1 MISLRDMGLGIKLSI
16 AFLLVGVLPAATV
29 GLIGLTTAS
38 DSLSRQAFQQL
49 ESVRELK
56 KKQIENLI
64 ARSGKDMGVLVGMQT
79 QIRAAALKDIDNVL
93 KGARD
98 QVESLFQKRFANLA
112 LLARDPEI
120 AGALL
125 AFAAAFEPQGTK
137 NDNPKWSAAAD
148 RYGSTLTIEA
158 SKFGFEDLLL
168 IGRSGHV
175 VYSNAGEADLGLDL
189 NAETAENSALRKLF
203 GESLKGLALRDYRP
217 YPFADG
223 KQYLLAGIPVV
234 RDGETLGALLAKL
247 APDPLNDI
255 TRQRQGLGKTGEIY
269 VAGKHEGRAYFRSDL
284 MTMGEGKYV
293 AGYDATDIAPP
304 YLTQALSGQKAS
316 GIFADS
322 AGHPVIVVA
331 NPLAVRGLQW
341 AIVVKANLE
350 EALVQTLKGEQKDT
364 LTKYA
369 EQMGVGDLLMVYP
382 NGQVYYSVAKKTD
395 LGTNLFLGPHKDSAL
410 AKVFKKVLKAPQFQF
425 QDFEP
430 YAPSD
435 NLPVAFVAQP
445 VMDGDVIEYV
455 LAARLALGDLNAIMH
470 QREGMGSTGETYLVG
485 SDKRMRSDSFLD
497 AQNRSVRASFAGSVE
512 NSGVD
517 TEAVRG
523 ALAGETGARV
533 LADYR
538 GTPVLSAFAP
548 IKIGDTVWALIAEI
562 GRAEAFAAVHKLW
575 WLTGIVL
582 LVTVGAIAVIAWLL
596 TRGITRPLRA
606 ALVASNRIADGDL
619 GVAINVGS
627 RDETGQLLAAM
638 QTMAARLKDMA
649 TQVSQ
654 ATDHVSSVAA
664 EIAQG
669 SGDLAQRTE
678 EQASALEETAAS
690 MEELTGTVKQSADNA
705 GQANQLAVAARYQA
719 EQGGQV
725 VDQAVTAMSAIHQSS
740 RKIADIIGVIDEIAF
755 QTNLLA
761 LNAAVEAARA
771 GEQGRGF
778 AVVAGEVRK
787 LAQRSA
793 DAAKEIKALIGDSVN
808 KVADGGRLVEQS
820 GHTLKEIVTAIK
832 KVSDIVAEIAAAS
845 REQAGGIEQVNK
857 AILQMD
863 QMTQQ
868 NAALVEQTAAASQ
881 SMGDQAQELQRLMG
895 FFRLEASASAPR
907 EAQAVH
913 RKPATK
919 PTMGAAKTQPP
930 SVSKSAPRPLSR
942 LGASHGPRPEAKA
955 EIKLFSARKPT
966 TTPQSRTVAA
976 EASDEWE
983 EF

>member
-1 MISLRDMGLGIKLSI
+1 MRLLTLRNLSLGIKLSI
-16 AFLLVGVLPAATV
+16 AFLLIGVLPASTV
-29 GLIGLTTAS
+29 GLIALTTAT

-56 KKQIENLI
+56 KKQIENVV
-64 ARSGKDMGVLVGMQT
+64 AESGKDMSVLVGMQT
-79 QIRAAALKDIDNVL
+79 QIRASALKDIENVL
-93 KGARD
+93 KGTRD
-98 QVESLFQKRFANLA
+98 QVESLFQKRFANIA
-112 LLARDPEI
+112 LLARDPEV
-120 AGALL
+120 ASALM

-137 NDNPKWSAAAD
+137 NDNPKWNAAAD
-148 RYGSTLTIEA
+148 RYGSTLMVEA
-158 SKFGFEDLLL
+158 SKYGFEDLLL
-168 IGRSGHV
+168 IGKSGHV

-189 NAETAENSALRKLF
+189 NAETPKNSALGKVF
-203 GESLKGLALRDYRP
+203 GDGLKDLALRDYQP

-223 KQYLLAGIPVV
+223 KQYLLVGMPVV
-234 RDGETLGALLAKL
+234 RDGETLGVLVAKL
-247 APDPLNDI
+247 SPDPLNDI
-255 TRQRQGLGKTGEIY
+255 AHQRQGLRKTGEIY
-269 VAGKHEGRAYFRSDL
+269 LAGKFDERIFFRSDL
-284 MTMGEGKYV
+284 MTMGDGKYV

-304 YLTQALSGQKAS
+304 YLVQALSGQKAS

-331 NPLAVRGLQW
+331 SPLAVRGLRW

-350 EALVQTLKGEQKDT
+350 DALVQTLKGEQEDT

-369 EQMGVGDLLMVYP
+369 GQMGVGDLLMVYP
-382 NGQVYYSVAKKTD
+382 NGQVYYSVAKGKE
-395 LGTNLFLGPHKDSAL
+395 LGTNLFMGPYKDSGL
-410 AKVFKKVLKAPQFQF
+410 AKVFQKVLKVPGFQF

-435 NLPVAFVAQP
+435 NQPIAFVAQP

-455 LAARLALGDLNAIMH
+455 LAARLALGDINAIMH

-497 AQNRSVRASFAGSVE
+497 PQSRSVQASFAGSIDK
-512 NSGVD
+512 NGVD
-517 TEAVRG
+517 TEASRK
-523 ALAGETGARV
+523 ALAGETGARF
-533 LADYR
+533 LPDYR
-538 GTPVLSAFAP
+538 GNPVLSAYAP
-548 IKIGDTVWALIAEI
+548 IKIGDTVWALISEI
-562 GRAEAFAAVHKLW
+562 DEVEAFAAVKRLW

-582 LVTVGAIAVIAWLL
+582 LVAVGAIALIAWLV

-606 ALVASNRIADGDL
+606 AVVASNRIAGGDL
-619 GVAINVGS
+619 TVEVEAGS

-638 QTMAARLKDMA
+638 QTMAARLKDMVG
-649 TQVSQ
+649 QVTQ
-654 ATDHVSSVAA
+654 ATDHVSSTAA

-669 SGDLAQRTE
+669 SADLSQRTE
-678 EQASALEETAAS
+678 EQASALEETASS
-690 MEELTGTVKQSADNA
+690 MEELTSTVKQSAEHA
-705 GQANQLAVAARYQA
+705 GQANRLASAARNQA

-725 VDQAVTAMSAIHQSS
+725 VEQAVSAMGAIHRSS
-740 RKIADIIGVIDEIAF
+740 KKIADIIGVIDEIAF

-863 QMTQQ
+863 QVTQQ
-868 NAALVEQTAAASQ
+868 NAALVEQTAAASH

-895 FFRLEASASAPR
+895 FFRLDGQGSSAPVPTAATRPRAASKAPAGLRSVRGGDQRMAAAAVKPASAKVRPLA
-907 EAQAVH
+907 E
-913 RKPATK
+913 K
-919 PTMGAAKTQPP
+919 
-930 SVSKSAPRPLSR
+930 KSAAATS
-942 LGASHGPRPEAKA
+942 
-955 EIKLFSARKPT
+955 
-966 TTPQSRTVAA
+966 AA
-976 EASDEWE
+976 EEWE